1 MRKQRGVTMIGWIF
15 LLIPVGIVLYA
26 GIRLTPE
33 YLNYYKVVTALKET
47 ASQLKG
53 DDSLNPQSIRNGIE
67 KRFDTGYVE
76 VPNVKDILIS
86 KTDSGWEMVA
96 DYERTVPLFGNLHLL
111 MAFKESVVIN

>member
-1 MRKQRGVTMIGWIF
+1 
-15 LLIPVGIVLYA
+15 
-26 GIRLTPE
+26 
-33 YLNYYKVVTALKET
+33 
-47 ASQLKG
+47 
-53 DDSLNPQSIRNGIE
+53 
-67 KRFDTGYVE
+67 VE